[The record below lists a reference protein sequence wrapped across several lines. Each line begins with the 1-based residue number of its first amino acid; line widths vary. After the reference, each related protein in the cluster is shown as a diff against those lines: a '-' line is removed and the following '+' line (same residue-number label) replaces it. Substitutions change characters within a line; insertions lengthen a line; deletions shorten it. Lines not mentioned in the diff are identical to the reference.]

1 MWGVSRSEISTFD
14 NRIIYLL
21 VLRGTNAEE
30 AEAGG
35 VEIEEGEE
43 VFSGREGDEGAGR

>member
-14 NRIIYLL
+14 SRIIYLL

-30 AEAGG
+30 AAGG
-35 VEIEEGEE
+35 VEIEEGE